1 MKYIFDYIIILLILY
16 LAFYKKSTRE
26 GMSDSILCD
35 KNIKNE
41 VEKIFQEDLKHIKK
55 LGEISE
61 KMQSKEG
68 FKMNKDSII
77 EVEGDIIIPNGIIDV
92 VGKNN
97 YLENLIFDND
107 KISVYHNA
115 TGYRL
120 EQNNPRREQWRG
132 FSTFGNR
139 ISYNKIIDHNYL
151 QFIWTVNIKKGEEID
166 NTKFVSVERSAGIAQ
181 GSATVGGR
189 ICQNL

>member
-1 MKYIFDYIIILLILY
+1 MVDEY
-16 LAFYKKSTRE
+16 
-26 GMSDSILCD
+26 
-35 KNIKNE
+35 
-41 VEKIFQEDLKHIKK
+41 
-55 LGEISE
+55 
-61 KMQSKEG
+61 
-68 FKMNKDSII
+68 
-77 EVEGDIIIPNGIIDV
+77 DIIIPNGIIDV

>member
-1 MKYIFDYIIILLILY
+1 MKYIYDYIIILLILY
-16 LAFYKKSTRE
+16 LVFYKKSTKE

-41 VEKIFQEDLKHIKK
+41 VEKIYQQDFKHIKK

-61 KMQSKEG
+61 KFQAKGG

-77 EVEGDIIIPNGIIDV
+77 EVVGDIIVPNGIIDV

-97 YLENLIFDND
+97 YLENLIFEND
-107 KISVYHNA
+107 QISVYHNP

-132 FSTFGNR
+132 FSKFENR
-139 ISYNKIIDHNYL
+139 ISYNQIIDPRYKR
-151 QFIWTVNIKKGEEID
+151 FIWTVKKPKIID
-166 NTKFVSVERSAGIAQ
+166 NTKFISVERSAAIAQ
-181 GSATVGGR
+181 GDGAVGGL
-189 ICQNL
+189 ICKNL